1 MKENYG
7 IRPDY
12 RSNPRASVSDTGTFW
27 ASVPAGHARYY
38 QRAVYRRAGE
48 LTRETGAESLLDVGC
63 GLGVKL
69 QALHQ
74 RHPRLKIVG
83 LDTAEA
89 VRHCRAHWDFG
100 EWHEVD
106 LESPPRDPSWRA
118 EVVVCADVIEHIENP
133 DPLVAFLKQAVLPGG
148 RLILSTLDRLAC
160 RSPGALSPPNPAHIR
175 EWSFDEFGGY
185 LRSRGLCILDHYRTW
200 PVSFGLHRLCWEEN
214 IKPFLKGLSGR
225 SCQVCIAGIS

>member
-1 MKENYG
+1 MKETYG

-12 RSNPRASVSDTGTFW
+12 RCNPRPHFPGGDNFW
-27 ASVPAGHARYY
+27 ASVPADHARYY
-38 QRAVYRRAGE
+38 QRAVYRLAGE
-48 LTRETGAESLLDVGC
+48 LAGKIGAGSLLDVGC

-69 QALHQ
+69 QAIHQ
-74 RHPRLKIVG
+74 RHPQIKIVG
-83 LDTAEA
+83 LDSAEA
-89 VRHCRAHWDFG
+89 VRYCRAHWDFG

-118 EVVVCADVIEHIENP
+118 EVVVCADVIEHIADP

-148 RLILSTLDRLAC
+148 HLILSTLDRLTS
-160 RSPGALSPPNPAHIR
+160 RGPDALSPPNPAHIR
-175 EWSFDEFGGY
+175 EWSFEEFAGY
-185 LRSRGLCILDHYRTW
+185 LRSRGLRVLDHYRTW